1 MAPINPAL
9 SVKARPAS
17 LTNNISRNAMK
28 PSRRRFLHL
37 AAGVAALPAASRV
50 ARAENYPSRPV
61 RIIVGFAPGGGND
74 VVARLM
80 GQGLSERLG
89 QQFVIENR
97 PGAGTNIA
105 AEMVVRAAPDG
116 YTLFL
121 TNAAN
126 AINATLYDNLNLNFD
141 FIRDIAPVGGVIR
154 APQVMVVN
162 PAVPAK
168 TIPEFIAYAKAN
180 PGKINM
186 ASAGNGGPTHLAGE
200 LFKKMAAVDLVH
212 VPYRGNGPALADLLG
227 GQVQVMFPPTTA
239 PLPFIQS
246 GSLRV
251 LGVSTSAR
259 LAILPD
265 IPTIGEFL
273 PGYEASNFYGLGA
286 PKNTPAEIIDT
297 LNKEFNI
304 GLTDPA
310 EQQKFADL
318 GDVVTPMT
326 AAAFGNLVA
335 DETKKWAEVIKFA
348 NVKLD

>member
-1 MAPINPAL
+1 
-9 SVKARPAS
+9 
-17 LTNNISRNAMK
+17 
-28 PSRRRFLHL
+28 
-37 AAGVAALPAASRV
+37 
-50 ARAENYPSRPV
+50 
-61 RIIVGFAPGGGND
+61 
-74 VVARLM
+74 
-80 GQGLSERLG
+80 
-89 QQFVIENR
+89 
-97 PGAGTNIA
+97 
-105 AEMVVRAAPDG
+105 
-116 YTLFL
+116 
-121 TNAAN
+121 
-126 AINATLYDNLNLNFD
+126 
-141 FIRDIAPVGGVIR
+141 
-154 APQVMVVN
+154 
-162 PAVPAK
+162 
-168 TIPEFIAYAKAN
+168 
-180 PGKINM
+180 
-186 ASAGNGGPTHLAGE
+186 
-200 LFKKMAAVDLVH
+200 LVH

-227 GQVQVMFPPTTA
+227 GQVQVMFPPTTV

-259 LAILPD
+259 LTILPD

-286 PKNTPAEIIDT
+286 PKNTPAAIIDT